1 MANGTETVTIVEL
14 DIDQKQLLKDITK
27 QQQEITD
34 LKEDTKQ
41 LTKANKDLEAEG
53 KKNSKQYK
61 ENSTAIEKNKIQTKG
76 LSTEYRDNQKTL
88 VALNTSETKQLGTL
102 QKLEIQNKE
111 LRNEAKSLDL
121 TRASGQKRLT
131 QVNKQLDANN
141 KFIAKNADATKKQ
154 KLNIGNYGSALQGL
168 PGPLAGA
175 TRGVSI
181 LNTAFKFLI
190 ANPIGLILAAI
201 ALAIK
206 AIGDAISKNQ
216 AALDRFKAIADGIS
230 ASYNVLLD
238 RINGVGRAIKAL
250 GKLNFKTIRDGFRG
264 IGQEMVEEFKAA
276 RQLREELQLLRD
288 QEIGDIVRK
297 AELRKAVELARLASK
312 EATIT
317 ERERLKFIQD
327 AIKVEEELLKIEL
340 EAATERAR
348 ISQAQLDLG
357 ESTRKEIEEN
367 AILQARVIEVETASL
382 KRRRTLASE
391 LKTVELKAAKEKLE
405 ASEAEMLVAAKAVDN
420 EIKLERIKSATIN
433 EIRDED
439 VEKQKGRAEVLNTIN
454 QDQTDAE
461 IQLADL
467 VHNIKLDL
475 AQDFLKGI
483 AQLFGQQTAIGK
495 AAAVAETAINTFR
508 AAQAAYAA
516 LAGIPV
522 VGPALGIAAAIAAT
536 TFGLAN
542 VRKILKVKS
551 GLPGDSG
558 GGGGGG
564 IASPTF
570 AGAPGSI
577 PLGAANLNDGGLTT
591 RSLTDPSAIQQGIER
606 ALASAPQKVAIIEE
620 ITAKQRSQK
629 AVSVVATV

>member
-27 QQQEITD
+27 QQQEIND
-34 LKEDTKQ
+34 LKDDTKN

-111 LRNEAKSLDL
+111 LRQEAKSLDL
-121 TRASGQKRLT
+121 TRASGQKRLKE
-131 QVNKQLDANN
+131 VNKQLDANN

-175 TRGVSI
+175 TRGVGI

-250 GKLNFKTIRDGFRG
+250 GKLNFKTIKDGFRG

-348 ISQAQLDLG
+348 ISQEQLDLG
-357 ESTRKEIEEN
+357 DSTRKEIEEN

-391 LKTVELKAAKEKLE
+391 LKTVELKAAKEKLDI
-405 ASEAEMLVAAKAVDN
+405 SEQEMLAAAKAFDN
-420 EIKLERIKSATIN
+420 EIKLERVKSATIN

-439 VEKQKGRAEVLNTIN
+439 VEKQKGRAEVLNTIAR
-454 QDQTDAE
+454 DQGEVDIE
-461 IQLADL
+461 IARLVSDTKFAVAQNIAGSLAR
-467 VHNIKLDL
+467 
-475 AQDFLKGI
+475 
-483 AQLFGQQTAIGK
+483 LFGQQTAIGK
-495 AAAVAETAINTFR
+495 AAAVAEATINTYR
-508 AAQAAYAA
+508 SAVAAYAA
-516 LAGIPV
+516 VAGIPG
-522 VGPALGIAAAIAAT
+522 VGPIWAPLAAGAAT

-542 VRKILKVKS
+542 VRKILKVNS
-551 GLPGDSG
+551 GLPGGGGSG
-558 GGGGGG
+558 GG
-564 IASPTF
+564 IPSPTF